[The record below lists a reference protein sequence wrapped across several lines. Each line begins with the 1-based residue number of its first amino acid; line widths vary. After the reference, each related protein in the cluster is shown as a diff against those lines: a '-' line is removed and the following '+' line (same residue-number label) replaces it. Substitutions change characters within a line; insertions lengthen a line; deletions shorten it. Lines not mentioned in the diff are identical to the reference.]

1 MVIMD
6 FLPEAENIKFN
17 REGIREMIG
26 RIYLIN
32 KQKKLLNILAIFKNY
47 NFKNTFMQIIEHLA

>member
-1 MVIMD
+1 MD